1 MPTASSTG
9 SGSEESEM
17 KLSWV
22 TDKKEMKI
30 RFGNGKEDKILLVKM
45 DDIEDLDVRC
55 LFKGNLVG
63 DQYSE
68 VARFYPLPTTTR
80 IRNSSLCHEKSD
92 QRSVGGKRI
101 RFLVPFWLSY
111 LRRAQRTKSRG
122 PKSLHVNVESPNNR
136 WVWMGAWAT
145 RRRSWRSTASL
156 CLSDLSACSFGKS
169 TIPKLNVGSGEPILR
184 QTMFIKAVCDL
195 YLLLCS

>member
-1 MPTASSTG
+1 
-9 SGSEESEM
+9 M

-45 DDIEDLDVRC
+45 DDIEDLDVGC

-136 WVWMGAWAT
+136 
-145 RRRSWRSTASL
+145 
-156 CLSDLSACSFGKS
+156 
-169 TIPKLNVGSGEPILR
+169 
-184 QTMFIKAVCDL
+184 
-195 YLLLCS
+195 

>member
-122 PKSLHVNVESPNNR
+122 PKSLQVEVGPLNVESPGECG
-136 WVWMGAWAT
+136 WVHE
-145 RRRSWRSTASL
+145 RRGDDRGDPQRPCAFRICQLAPS
-156 CLSDLSACSFGKS
+156 
-169 TIPKLNVGSGEPILR
+169 E
-184 QTMFIKAVCDL
+184 KAPFQN
-195 YLLLCS
+195 